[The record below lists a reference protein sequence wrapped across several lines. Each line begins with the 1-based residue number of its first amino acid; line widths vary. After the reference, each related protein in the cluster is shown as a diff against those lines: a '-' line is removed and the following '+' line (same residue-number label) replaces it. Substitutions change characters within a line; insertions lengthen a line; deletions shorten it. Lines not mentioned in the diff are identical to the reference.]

1 MSSNK
6 CFSNSNKNQSNASDY
21 TIETK
26 QSTIFTGITKGE
38 KYNKNFVLK
47 QCNNGSK
54 FKTLTSAKSYES
66 LLDVSKGRRYVNP
79 LLPLLNSKNALNSN
93 EMWSGNLYSIDYS
106 ANKIANVVDTSYN
119 GGNSNKIIFPMT
131 QTQADAYSG
140 WTGLYPGVVI
150 DPSYRI
156 FYESCINSTNG
167 QGPQWRNLV
176 DISYNTNSSN
186 SKSYYKKNMLNA
198 NKLYGMN
205 YPEQIAF
212 DISCNTSS

>member
-1 MSSNK
+1 MSANK
-6 CFSNSNKNQSNASDY
+6 CFGNSNKNQSNASDY
-21 TIETK
+21 TNETK

-38 KYNKNFVLK
+38 KYNKNFVLT
-47 QCNNGSK
+47 QCNNGAK
-54 FKTLTSAKSYES
+54 FKKLTSAKSYEL
-66 LLDVSKGRRYVNP
+66 LLDVTKGRRYVNP
-79 LLPLLNSKNALNSN
+79 LLPLQSSSKEFNSN

-119 GGNSNKIIFPMT
+119 GGNENRIVFPMT
-131 QTQADAYSG
+131 QTQIQANSD
-140 WTGLYPGVVI
+140 WNGLYPGVVV
-150 DPSYRI
+150 DPSYAI

-176 DISYNTNSSN
+176 DISFNINST
-186 SKSYYKKNMLNA
+186 SYYKKNMLNA

-212 DISCNTSS
+212 DISCNTK